1 MSNDKI
7 SNNDVS
13 ELLDRGI
20 NMEKLHR
27 YSQAIECFS
36 KILEIEPNNTDIISH
51 IYKIFMINRPV
62 FGKPSPSVKELKLM
76 KKIVENNPYNTDA
89 WNALGWAY
97 QNQRKLNIAKECY
110 DNVREIEAKGRLLK
124 KLKELEEDDEIK
136 AKDRLLKKIKELEED
151 DETNSN

>member
-36 KILEIEPNNTDIISH
+36 KILEIEPNNTNVISH
-51 IYKIFMINRPV
+51 IYKIFRINRPA
-62 FGKPSPSVKELKLM
+62 FGNPSPSVKELKLM
-76 KKIVENNPYNTDA
+76 KKIVENNPHNTDA

-97 QNQRKLNIAKECY
+97 QNQSQLNKAKECY
-110 DNVREIEAKGRLLK
+110 DNVREIECKSRLVK
-124 KLKELEEDDEIK
+124 KLKELEEN
-136 AKDRLLKKIKELEED
+136 
-151 DETNSN
+151 ETNSN